1 MSANKNLMLM
11 AELLENFYVLPYS
24 HDELLDLLSRIKD
37 GYFLTKNEYEAL
49 KGIIVGDDGED
60 NSDIELFFSGDYKD
74 LKNKPYIPKKLSD
87 MSDYKTFTTAINNS
101 WALLKDRDAQLE
113 EQINTS
119 SRMLSTLETILSKN
133 IERLEN
139 TVNAI
144 KVFEGEELEE
154 VILNVKDDLAQLKQ
168 VSIDLSN
175 GRTLS
180 EKDFTAEYEE
190 ILRTITNTTNG
201 LAGYIRDV
209 IAESIVDKGNP
220 NGNGNFRL
228 DSIGEALATK
238 VDKDTERDLSHND
251 FTDEYKDVIDDIF
264 EAYKSYTY
272 DPNVDGEIPLTPLMY
287 YISMIVDRYEQAFDD
302 MINRTNEMLV
312 QNTKDEIEKISKDI
326 ADKFKEHD
334 DLLENMQDVTALG
347 TVFEKNDGATSITL
361 GGLQKGTVL
370 EGKTVR
376 EVLLEILCPFV
387 GPTVS
392 GGLRLSASSSGYL
405 TKIGT
410 SVIITHITAYINK
423 GTLPILKTEFKKFN
437 GYDYDSLAVY
447 SGEMNQHSIGVFEIT
462 KSIPSDYFIVE
473 VTDSKGNVYT
483 SNTQAIDIVYP
494 IYFGSVD
501 KDIVFDENG
510 IKNLH
515 ENVLYPGSECR
526 IKYTTNNERMVI
538 AVPRSHGTV
547 SEIIDPNGYNI
558 TKSFSR
564 VELTM
569 KFKVTE
575 QYGDIIKTNEYTQ
588 DYIVY
593 YNNPSTVTTFE
604 LTFRF

>member
-190 ILRTITNTTNG
+190 ILKTITNTTNG

-209 IAESIVDKGNP
+209 IAESIIDKGNP

-287 YISMIVDRYEQAFDD
+287 YISIIVDRYEQAFDD

-312 QNTKDEIEKISKDI
+312 QNTKDEIEKMSKDI

-334 DLLENMQDVTALG
+334 DLLENIQDVTTLG
-347 TVFEKNDGATSITL
+347 TVFEKNDGPASITL
-361 GGLQKGTVL
+361 GGLQKGTAL

-392 GGLRLSASSSGYL
+392 GGLKLSNSSSGYL

-410 SVIITHITAYINK
+410 SVIITHITAYITK

-447 SGEMNQHSIGVFEIT
+447 SGEMNQHSIGVFEVT
-462 KSIPSDYFIVE
+462 KSIPNDYFIVE
-473 VTDSKGNVYT
+473 VTDSNGNVYT
-483 SNTQAIDIVYP
+483 SNTQAIDVVYP

-501 KDIVFDENG
+501 KDIVFDESN
-510 IKNLH
+510 IKDLH

-538 AVPRSHGTV
+538 AVPRSHGAI

-564 VELTM
+564 MELTM
-569 KFKVTE
+569 KFKAVE
-575 QYGDIIKTNEYTQ
+575 QYGDIIKTNEYSQ
-588 DYIVY
+588 DYIIY